1 MFFKLLFSAL
11 FTILLTCSVKLSAL
25 GNKKE
30 IRADF
35 ESFNRDIHHQSDFAD
50 SVWQPSFS
58 PFVELLGKGF
68 ISLNLDYRR
77 KETYAISI
85 GIAGIEEGI
94 SPNVMAYYL
103 PGKRHRIEIAGGIS
117 GNFSDGSVVNT
128 IVHGVIGYRYQKKKG
143 LLFRAGFTPM
153 FVIPFTDNG
162 KYAFIPWAGIS
173 FGYCF

>member
-1 MFFKLLFSAL
+1 MFFKLIFSAL
-11 FTILLTCSVKLSAL
+11 FAILLTFSMKLFAA
-25 GNKKE
+25 GNERKINNDVE
-30 IRADF
+30 CLDRY
-35 ESFNRDIHHQSDFAD
+35 IHHQNEIVD
-50 SVWQPSFS
+50 SAWKPSIS

-77 KETYAISI
+77 KENYAVSI
-85 GIAGIEEGI
+85 GVAGIEDGI

-117 GNFSDGSVVNT
+117 ANFSDGSVVNT

-153 FVIPFTDNG
+153 LVIPYTDSG

-173 FGYCF
+173 FGYSF